1 MASDRV
7 LIVRILGIGVVAES
21 NSPAVFTSRAGLSY
35 LGSHEV
41 AGVIADMG
49 AQLSSELGIF
59 ANLGSDPTTNFSVIA
74 TAVTSQLMLSRGKV
88 PVLAA
93 DGANVTVT
101 EYIKP
106 FGVSNSGNIY
116 VTDTTNVSAGD
127 MIRIANTVFSVR
139 NVISSTVLEVRRRWG
154 CADVPIP
161 MTVTGYGIFG
171 STVYSVNPGEPT
183 GGIESLPIVV
193 STAELSA
200 TSRLQEEVI
209 FRGIV
214 NRVQVDKGA
223 RGTNRLR
230 VDCGS
235 LMSFV
240 RSAKFTPARGGS
252 RIFPKRAEDAEAI
265 LTGHA
270 TNVEFTWQLLHD
282 QRLYGTPWEVTGGVG
297 DVRVPLMQ
305 VRADAWGGIVNVT
318 NWSNV
323 TLDGFSVYVAEVSTR
338 YRLDAFDPDY
348 MTSNTFVATFR
359 EGWFLAGG
367 FGPALQPT
375 VSATAVYQADANG
388 TGADA
393 FGNRG
398 MLLGYTWQAQDAWFN
413 DEQVGETTFVGRDFA
428 GLIIDLLLGTYD
440 GDLTFANGCR
450 AATEAAWLPFGVFG
464 GIGGVQDVID
474 VPSLLRATAPLTGA
488 EFAGMEIPIVPAGA
502 PDAFTGND
510 RGVLLP
516 YQHADAKTVGDVIEE
531 MLKRSGIFM
540 VYDKGKFRF
549 GRWSQRPATP
559 TVVNDTGLAEP
570 KVGLSYD
577 RANCVQTALLD
588 VCWRATGD
596 TVSKQKVPVN
606 NVDLGI
612 GALGK
617 VVNLS
622 HWQPVSSVEFLP
634 STEMFVNAVQ
644 LVTRYSQAAAMVDV
658 TYRNDVFDLV
668 VGQPVA
674 FSSDYVPN
682 AEGGMGVTLALG
694 YVLKA
699 QRSWQTPTTAYT
711 IALPGYL
718 STINRV
724 AVYSCSGTVVSVS
737 GNDIVIAPNDYTQPV
752 GEAVD
757 GAPTSDTEAFELSLQ
772 LQGGPISLVLR
783 DQYGTSQSAG
793 DFLASV
799 NVATNTLINVPIM
812 AAVAVPGDVVV
823 LARATS
829 QTSVATLWD
838 TFQADLAG
846 NVLGSAATA
855 NKWVL

>member
-7 LIVRILGIGVVAES
+7 LIVRILGIGVVAGS
-21 NSPAVFTSRAGLSY
+21 NNPAVFTSRSGLSY
-35 LGSHEV
+35 LGANEV

-49 AQLSSELGIF
+49 SQLSSELGIF
-59 ANLGSDPTTNFSVIA
+59 GNMGSDPTTNFSVIA

-106 FGVSNSGNIY
+106 FGSTGLGNIY
-116 VTDTTNVSAGD
+116 VTDTTNFAPGD
-127 MIRIANTVFSVR
+127 MIRIANTVFSVED
-139 NVISSTVLEVRRRWG
+139 VVSSTVLQVKRRWG

-161 MTVTGYGIFG
+161 LSVTGFGIFG
-171 STVYSVNPGEPT
+171 STVYRVNPGDPT

-193 STAELSA
+193 STADLSA
-200 TSRLQEEVI
+200 TSRLDEEVI

-252 RIFPKRAEDAEAI
+252 RIFPKQATDAEAV
-265 LTGHA
+265 LTGYNIN
-270 TNVEFTWQLLHD
+270 TEFTWQLLHD
-282 QRLYGTPWEVTGGVG
+282 QRLYGTPWEITGGVG

-305 VRADAWGGIVNVT
+305 VRADAWGGMVNVT

-338 YRLDAFDPDY
+338 YRLNVADPDY
-348 MTSNTFVATFR
+348 MVSNTFVGTFR

-367 FGPALQPT
+367 FGPALEPT
-375 VSATAVYQADANG
+375 VSATAVYGEGSTDYM
-388 TGADA
+388 
-393 FGNRG
+393 GNTQRG
-398 MLLGYTWQAQDAWFN
+398 PLLGYTWNAQDAWFN
-413 DEQVGETTFVGRDFA
+413 DEQVGETTFIGRDFT
-428 GLIIDLLLGTYD
+428 GLVIDLLLGTFD

-450 AATEAAWLPFGVFG
+450 AATEAAWLPFGAY
-464 GIGGVQDVID
+464 GGVNSVQDIID
-474 VPSLLRATAPLTGA
+474 VPSLLRATASLVAAGFTGI
-488 EFAGMEIPIVPAGA
+488 ELPEMPAGSA
-502 PDAFTGND
+502 YQFASNGN
-510 RGVLLP
+510 GVLLP
-516 YQHADAKTVGDVIEE
+516 YVHADVKTVGDVLEE
-531 MLKRSGIFM
+531 LLKRSGLYM

-549 GRWSQRPATP
+549 GRWSTRPGTP

-570 KVGLSYD
+570 KIGLSYD
-577 RANCVQTALLD
+577 RSNCVQTAVLD

-596 TVSKQKVPVN
+596 SVSRQKVPVN

-612 GALGK
+612 GAQGK
-617 VVNLS
+617 IVTLS
-622 HWQPVSSVEFLP
+622 HWQPVSSIEFLP

-658 TYRNDVFDLV
+658 TYRDAVFDLI
-668 VGQPVA
+668 VGQAVA

-682 AEGGMGVTLALG
+682 AQGGMGVTLALG

-699 QRSWQTPTTAYT
+699 ARSWQTPTTTYT

-737 GNDIVIAPNDYTQPV
+737 GNDVTIAPNDYTQPV
-752 GEAVD
+752 GEAGD
-757 GAPTSDTEAFELSLQ
+757 GAPTSDAEAFALSIQ
-772 LQGGPISLVLR
+772 LQGGPITVVLR
-783 DQYGTSQSAG
+783 DTYGTALGAG
-793 DFLASV
+793 DSLSAVSG
-799 NVATNTLINVPIM
+799 NTLLNLPNI
-812 AAVAVPGDVVV
+812 AAAASPGDVIV
-823 LARATS
+823 LAKATGQS
-829 QTSVATLWD
+829 SVATLWD
-838 TFQADLAG
+838 TFQADTNG
-846 NVLGSAATA
+846 NVNGSAAKA
-855 NKWVL
+855 YKWVL

>member
-7 LIVRILGIGVVAES
+7 LIVRILGIGVVTGS
-21 NSPAVFTSRAGLSY
+21 NEPAAFTSRAGLSY
-35 LGSHEV
+35 LGSDEI

-74 TAVTSQLMLSRGKV
+74 TTVTSQLMLSRGKV

-93 DGANVTVT
+93 DGASVTVT
-101 EYIKP
+101 EYVKP
-106 FGVSNSGNIY
+106 FGPTNSGNIY
-116 VTDTTNVSAGD
+116 VTDTTNVTAGD
-127 MIRIANTVFSVR
+127 MIRIANTVFSVS

-252 RIFPKRAEDAEAI
+252 RIFPKRADDAQAI
-265 LTGHA
+265 LTGNA

-282 QRLYGTPWEVTGGVG
+282 QRLFGTPWEVTGGVG

-338 YRLDAFDPDY
+338 YRLNAFDRDY

-367 FGPALQPT
+367 FGPALEPT
-375 VSATAVYQADANG
+375 LSASAVYGDDVVD
-388 TGADA
+388 GA
-393 FGNRG
+393 GQTRRG
-398 MLLGYTWQAQDAWFN
+398 PLLGYTWSGQDAWFN

-428 GLIIDLLLGTYD
+428 GLIVDLLLGTYD
-440 GDLTFANGCR
+440 GDLTFAKGCR

-474 VPSLLRATAPLTGA
+474 VPSLLRATAQITGA
-488 EFAGMEIPIVPAGA
+488 DYAGTEIPTVPAGA

-531 MLKRSGIFM
+531 MLKRSGIYM

-549 GRWSQRPATP
+549 GRWSARPATP

-577 RANCVQTALLD
+577 RGNCVQTALLD

-617 VVNLS
+617 IVTLS
-622 HWQPVSSVEFLP
+622 HWQPVSSIEFLP

-658 TYRNDVFDLV
+658 TYRDDVFDLV

-682 AEGGMGVTLALG
+682 AEGGMGVTLATG

-737 GNDIVIAPNDYTQPV
+737 GDDVTIAPNDYTQPV
-752 GEAVD
+752 GEAGD
-757 GAPTSDTEAFELSLQ
+757 GAPTSDAEAFALSLQ
-772 LQGGPISLVLR
+772 LQGGPITVTLR
-783 DQYGTSQSAG
+783 DTYGTALGAG
-793 DFLASV
+793 DSLSTV
-799 NVATNTLINVPIM
+799 SGNTLLNLPTI
-812 AAVAVPGDVVV
+812 AATASPGDVIV
-823 LARATS
+823 LAKAS
-829 QTSVATLWD
+829 AQSSVVTLWD
-838 TFQADLAG
+838 TFQADTAG
-846 NVLGSAATA
+846 NVDGSTA
-855 NKWVL
+855 LAYKWVL